1 VIKDGTL
8 TLMATRT
15 RSIGRPPART
25 ATGIGAR
32 IRAARTAAG
41 WTQAQ
46 LAGESFS
53 KAYVSAL
60 ENGLV
65 QPSMAALAYL
75 ADRLGTSAAALLS
88 NDDGAWTRLEAD
100 LRLASGDW
108 LKALDAYEALLG
120 QVREPLARAELLRCQ
135 AEALCRLDRGF
146 EAIGPA
152 SEALRIFT
160 EAGRRADAAL
170 ATYWLSGAYYMSDS
184 LKEARSLLRSLID
197 ERGTGEEI
205 DPDLHVRAL
214 VAAANVDSRGGDQAG
229 ALALLAEAQTVADGF
244 DDLRRASMTYAL
256 AASYRELGDLEGAL
270 RQGQRSLGLFRA
282 AAAERDAASIGNN
295 VALTYLALG
304 NLPEATRYAADA
316 ADTLERLADTRK
328 LAHVVDTQAQ
338 IALAR
343 GDSVAAIELATRSLG
358 LAESTGNAKAVI
370 DALTTRARAAAV
382 NGDGRGAAAD
392 FERAASLADE
402 RGSKAR
408 RAEVMHAWAEMLAA
422 AGEHRQAYELMQLAA
437 KPA

>member
-1 VIKDGTL
+1 MT
-8 TLMATRT
+8 TPT

-75 ADRLGTSAAALLS
+75 AERLGTSAAALVA

-108 LKALDAYEALLG
+108 LEALDAYEGLLG

-135 AEALCRLDRGF
+135 AEALCRLDRGA
-146 EAIGPA
+146 EAVGPA
-152 SEALRIFT
+152 SEALRIFS
-160 EAGRRADAAL
+160 EAGRKADAAL

-184 LKEARSLLRSLID
+184 LGEARTLLRTLID
-197 ERGTGEEI
+197 QRGPGDEI

-214 VAAANVDSRGGDQAG
+214 VAAANVDSRSGDQAA
-229 ALALLAEAQTVADGF
+229 ALALLSEAQMVADGF
-244 DDLRRASMTYAL
+244 DDLRRAALTYAL
-256 AASYRELGDLEGAL
+256 AATYRELGDLEGAL
-270 RQGQRSLGLFRA
+270 RQGQRSLALFRA

-304 NLPEATRYAADA
+304 NLPEATRYAAEA
-316 ADTLERLADTRK
+316 AETLERLADTRK

-338 IALAR
+338 IALAG
-343 GDSVAAIELATRSLG
+343 GDAGLAIELATRSLG
-358 LAESTGNAKAVI
+358 HAESTGNTKAVV
-370 DALTTRARAAAV
+370 DALTTRARAAGLR
-382 NGDGRGAAAD
+382 GDREAASAD
-392 FERAASLADE
+392 FERAAELADG
-402 RGSKAR
+402 RGSRAR
-408 RAEVMHAWAEMLAA
+408 RAEVLHAWAEMLAA
-422 AGEHRQAYELMQLAA
+422 AGEHRRAYELMQSAA
-437 KPA
+437 KPS